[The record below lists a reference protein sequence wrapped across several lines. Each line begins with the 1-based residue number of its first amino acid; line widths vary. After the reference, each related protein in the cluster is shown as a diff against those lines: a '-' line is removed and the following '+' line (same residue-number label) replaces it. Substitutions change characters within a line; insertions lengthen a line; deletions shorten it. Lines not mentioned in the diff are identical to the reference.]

1 MLTLG
6 SDVNRKD
13 RTAAIRERPWICSA
27 LTISLVNG
35 KKIPV
40 SPKPETLEHAALA
53 ELRHN
58 LRTPV
63 NHILGYAEMLIED
76 ASDARNAAALD
87 PLRQI
92 HSTARAALVDINHAL
107 TQRESVARAEV
118 SALCEKIRPR
128 LERIEHCIAILR
140 RGVVPP
146 EWLADLDRIWHA
158 TATMFEQF
166 GIARP
171 SAPAPPQERPDPQP
185 AASRAR
191 ILVIDA
197 SPATR
202 HLICRRL
209 ERQGYAADD
218 AAGGDDALDR
228 IATESFDAVLFDV
241 RIGLELLDR
250 IRQDRRLRTIP
261 VVVVSA
267 FDDAEAVARAM
278 ERGADDFLFKPFDAI
293 LLKARIASVLERKRL
308 KAAIEQLRPS

>member
-1 MLTLG
+1 
-6 SDVNRKD
+6 
-13 RTAAIRERPWICSA
+13 
-27 LTISLVNG
+27 
-35 KKIPV
+35 V
-40 SPKPETLEHAALA
+40 SPKPETLEHAALS

-63 NHILGYAEMLIED
+63 NHILGYAELLIED

-92 HSTARAALVDINHAL
+92 HSTARAALADINQSL
-107 TQRESVARAEV
+107 SQREAVGRPEV
-118 SALCEKIRPR
+118 DALCEKIRPR
-128 LERIEHCIAILR
+128 LERIEQCIAILR
-140 RGVVPP
+140 RSAAPP
-146 EWLADLDRIWHA
+146 EWLADLDHISHA
-158 TATMFEQF
+158 AAAMLALF

-171 SAPAPPQERPDPQP
+171 AAPVPPPEKADLQP

-191 ILVIDA
+191 VLVIDA

-218 AAGGDDALDR
+218 AANGDDALDR
-228 IATESFDAVLFDV
+228 IATGNFDV
-241 RIGLELLDR
+241 VLLDVR
-250 IRQDRRLRTIP
+250 MPVPGGPDVLDRMQQDRRMRAIP

-278 ERGADDFLFKPFDAI
+278 ERGADDFLFKPFDPV

-308 KAAIEQLRPS
+308 RAVIEQLRPS